1 MYALIVAAGSGS
13 RMQSD
18 IPKQFLSLKGK
29 PVLYYTLET
38 FCRFH
43 AEMKIILVSNPEY
56 SSYIDDVLHL
66 LQVNNPISVVRG
78 GATRFESVRNGLAH
92 VPDHEIVF
100 IHDGVRPF
108 VTDHLLDNCYQ
119 TALREGNAIPAVP
132 IKDSIRQIEPDG
144 SVPLDRSIL
153 RGVQTPQ
160 TFKSEL
166 IKKAYQ
172 AAQHM
177 LFTDDATVLET
188 FGEKIML
195 VSGEDENI
203 KLTTPLDLIIAEE
216 LLLRN

>member
-1 MYALIVAAGSGS
+1 L
-13 RMQSD
+13 
-18 IPKQFLSLKGK
+18 PL
-29 PVLYYTLET
+29 
-38 FCRFH
+38 
-43 AEMKIILVSNPEY
+43 
-56 SSYIDDVLHL
+56 
-66 LQVNNPISVVRG
+66 
-78 GATRFESVRNGLAH
+78 
-92 VPDHEIVF
+92 
-100 IHDGVRPF
+100 RPF
-108 VTDHLLDNCYQ
+108 TLCVLCAEFLRLLCVN
-119 TALREGNAIPAVP
+119 T
-132 IKDSIRQIEPDG
+132 
-144 SVPLDRSIL
+144 
-153 RGVQTPQ
+153 Q